1 MQGRPVESTHEMPVA
16 EADYEESSVRD
27 QPKTKNVHV
36 LRTNLERMKHQVCPN
51 LAPL

>member
-1 MQGRPVESTHEMPVA
+1 MQGRPVESMRGMPVA
-16 EADYEESSVRD
+16 VVDYEESVRD

-36 LRTNLERMKHQVCPN
+36 LWTNLERMKHQVCPN